1 MKAAETPR
9 RSTGPE
15 EQSTC
20 GERMRSP
27 APSQRLQVTGGIL
40 EFAIYQG
47 TVVWLETRRWKTSFF
62 FFSIN
67 VICSGFHALP
77 TSSTCIYQTV
87 KSEILEFS
95 GSLKISGGSTGFF
108 SWLGADHR

>member
-1 MKAAETPR
+1 MDSPR

-40 EFAIYQG
+40 KFTIYQD
-47 TVVWLETRRWKTSFF
+47 TVICLETGRDGKRPF
-62 FFSIN
+62 
-67 VICSGFHALP
+67 
-77 TSSTCIYQTV
+77 
-87 KSEILEFS
+87 
-95 GSLKISGGSTGFF
+95 
-108 SWLGADHR
+108 